1 MKFST
6 VAVFVAATVASVLA
20 APASVTKRDV
30 NPALVPDFG
39 VAPGQNPNGSGYVA
53 SQVQAAFIF

>member
-6 VAVFVAATVASVLA
+6 VFVLA
-20 APASVTKRDV
+20 AATFASVWAAPTEMKKRDV

-39 VAPGQNPNGSGYVA
+39 VQRGANPNGSGYVRC
-53 SQVQAAFIF
+53 